1 MKKIESLTPEQIAK
15 FPEYREKWIAKGLS
29 TYNPPREDAESA
41 VKKAYTCAEL
51 KEPTTFIWVE
61 SPLHAGVCYS
71 LLKSEEIKKILNQ
84 GDSIRASVW
93 DSVRASVGASVEDS
107 VGASVRDSVWGSVW
121 TSVWASVGASVG
133 ASVEDSVGASV
144 RASAWDSVGDSVW
157 DSVRASVW
165 DSVRASVGASVCGS
179 HEAGWLS
186 FYSFFQNECNLDCSK
201 VSGLW
206 DCVDNCGWF
215 IPFKNIVII
224 SPKPYQIKT
233 IINERGDHILHADGE
248 PAVAYC
254 EDFKI
259 YAHKGVRI
267 PQKLGAIHSSKWDPK
282 WFIKETNVE
291 IKRVIAEAVGYE
303 RLFDSLNAKKIDS
316 YREYELYRAE
326 SVDIEPMHI
335 LTMTCPSTN
344 KKHFGRVPPEIL
356 KARDAATWRNHGID
370 PDSFI
375 LEH

>member
-144 RASAWDSVGDSVW
+144 RASAWDSVG
-157 DSVRASVW
+157 